1 MQGAEQPEADQERNK
16 VNKVIE
22 NESRRNEV
30 TKVKEEGKRMVN
42 SLKNENG
49 NLDLAI
55 WVLVIEG
62 TAISATWE
70 SRNQISKGS
79 INRNN

>member
-1 MQGAEQPEADQERNK
+1 MQGAEQPEADQER
-16 VNKVIE
+16 NKVIE

-30 TKVKEEGKRMVN
+30 TKVKEEEKRMVN
-42 SLKNENG
+42 SLKNENR

-79 INRNN
+79 IKRNN

>member
-1 MQGAEQPEADQERNK
+1 MKSQK
-16 VNKVIE
+16 
-22 NESRRNEV
+22 S
-30 TKVKEEGKRMVN
+30 KEEKRMVN

-62 TAISATWE
+62 IAISATWE

-79 INRNN
+79 INDWFKKVPGEM